1 MQPPPAK
8 DPSSSERVTFE
19 LPASVPPEDLLI
31 LEHILTAL
39 QSFGEASASPC
50 CVRYRVRIVE
60 GKGYLLHATLPH
72 TDPFELTLDDLLFLR
87 STPPRAHRAH
97 RLEPLRRLRRV
108 RARRPR
114 PRRGAARHGHLRRR
128 LLRLHP
134 QPEAAPHRQ
143 IGRRFRSSLI
153 RFSPSVMALERILNT
168 LGSST
173 CSGSRRCSTSIRGST
188 CRP

>member
-87 STPPRAHRAH
+87 STHP
-97 RLEPLRRLRRV
+97 
-108 RARRPR
+108 AR
-114 PRRGAARHGHLRRR
+114 
-128 LLRLHP
+128 
-134 QPEAAPHRQ
+134 
-143 IGRRFRSSLI
+143 I
-153 RFSPSVMALERILNT
+153 ERIALSRSAASAACELVVLVLDAAQRVMVT
-168 LGSST
+168 SDVAFYACTRSQKQRRIVKSAGA
-173 CSGSRRCSTSIRGST
+173 SG
-188 CRP
+188 PA